1 MFNEFSS
8 GDIVNGW
15 YVFQDGIPLLSLG
28 TSVLR
33 TEATSYCKQLP
44 PSVGVL
50 RTSAGKFNPIRILR
64 IVPCNPII
72 VIPDPKNRS
81 LREK

>member
-33 TEATSYCKQLP
+33 MELLLTANSCLP
-44 PSVGVL
+44 QWVY
-50 RTSAGKFNPIRILR
+50 
-64 IVPCNPII
+64 
-72 VIPDPKNRS
+72 
-81 LREK
+81 